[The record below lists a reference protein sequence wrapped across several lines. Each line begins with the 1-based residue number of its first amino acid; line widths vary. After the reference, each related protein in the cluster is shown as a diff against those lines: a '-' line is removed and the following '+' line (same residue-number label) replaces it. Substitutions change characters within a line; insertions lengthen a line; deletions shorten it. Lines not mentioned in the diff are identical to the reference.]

1 MAITKIQAGAL
12 PADVITTAA
21 IDDASITHAKLHTTM
36 DLSSKTVTLPTLS
49 TLNTTGNILVGT
61 VDTNVATNSGS
72 GNDGVNIHP
81 DSIRIARTDSDMLL
95 LNRLN
100 SDGDIIKFLKD
111 GAAVG
116 SIGANGSRAYMAGP
130 QKGIKF
136 GNVSA
141 DPCTD
146 TGAAADNAYDLGG
159 SSIRWKDLY
168 LSGTAFA
175 GSRINM
181 NNTNGGI
188 FFGTTGTNGGG
199 GFADNGAIARAGGT
213 GYHSSGSSAGDLVIG
228 AERQSDILF
237 GTQSAS
243 TGALSTRMIIK
254 SSGNVGIGTNSP
266 GEKLSV
272 NGSVQVLGNN
282 EANYSA
288 KFISGYDSTHGLRIT
303 TRINSST
310 ESEVLGVFANSGGGS
325 PRLALNPS
333 NGWNVGIGTTSPDA
347 IFTVDTNVA
356 GASTGTIARFHSSK
370 GANDSTFL
378 QIAATRHPTASVQ
391 RVQLQAFDDDGS
403 TGRTLALNS
412 SGGNVGIGTNSPN
425 ATLTVSQSAN
435 NIFAVERTGVSS
447 GSGQFGINVENNS
460 QVTVSYDD
468 GAPLVF
474 GTASSPSTHTG
485 FTERMRINSSGIVT
499 KPYQPIGSFSHSA
512 SVNYSQD
519 DLTSANFY
527 SHTWVNQGNH
537 FNASTGRFTCPVA
550 GIYRIYFRA
559 TGTGNSNIRLRKN
572 GSTINEAYENAGTNH
587 SVSSEAVFSCAAND
601 YLHIQ
606 IASGNFLSGTQ
617 HKQVTFELMS

>member
-49 TLNTTGNILVGT
+49 TLNTTGNVGVGT
-61 VDTNVATNSGS
+61 DDPGNRKIKIHGTSGDVSGEISTDDTSNAFLRFSTDLDGTHRSGIIGIDYSDNVFKLNHGGS
-72 GNDGVNIHP
+72 FDGV
-81 DSIRIARTDSDMLL
+81 
-95 LNRLN
+95 LNGL
-100 SDGDIIKFLKD
+100 
-111 GAAVG
+111 
-116 SIGANGSRAYMAGP
+116 
-130 QKGIKF
+130 
-136 GNVSA
+136 
-141 DPCTD
+141 
-146 TGAAADNAYDLGG
+146 
-159 SSIRWKDLY
+159 
-168 LSGTAFA
+168 
-175 GSRINM
+175 
-181 NNTNGGI
+181 
-188 FFGTTGTNGGG
+188 
-199 GFADNGAIARAGGT
+199 AI
-213 GYHSSGSSAGDLVIG
+213 D
-228 AERQSDILF
+228 
-237 GTQSAS
+237 
-243 TGALSTRMIIK
+243 
-254 SSGNVGIGTNSP
+254 SSGNVGINSTNPSAKLTVEGTFSVRTSSNQSFNDSNNANNLTMTDSKAHFNIDGADKDFQVSSDTVTHSLFVQGSDGNVGIRTNSP
-266 GEKLSV
+266 DAPLDVTRVGDGTIAIFQ
-272 NGSVQVLGNN
+272 NTGNHGF
-282 EANYSA
+282 EFSA
-288 KFISGYDSTHGLRIT
+288 P
-303 TRINSST
+303 SST
-310 ESEVLGVFANSGGGS
+310 ALQIASRQGSKNLDLWANTLSFSAGGS
-325 PRLALNPS
+325 ESMRIDSSGNI
-333 NGWNVGIGTTSPDA
+333 GIGTTSPDA

-356 GASTGTIARFHSSK
+356 AVSTGTIARFHSSK
-370 GANDSTFL
+370 GESDSTFL

-435 NIFAVERTGVSS
+435 NIFAVERTGVAS

-460 QVTVSYDD
+460 QATVSYDD
-468 GAPLVF
+468 GAQLVF
-474 GTASSPSTHTG
+474 GTASSPSIHTG
-485 FTERMRINSSGIVT
+485 FTERMRIDSSGIVT

-559 TGTGNSNIRLRKN
+559 TGSGNSNIRLRKN
-572 GSTINEAYENAGTNH
+572 GSTVNEAYENAGTNH
-587 SVSSEAVFSCAAND
+587 SVSSEAVVPCAAND